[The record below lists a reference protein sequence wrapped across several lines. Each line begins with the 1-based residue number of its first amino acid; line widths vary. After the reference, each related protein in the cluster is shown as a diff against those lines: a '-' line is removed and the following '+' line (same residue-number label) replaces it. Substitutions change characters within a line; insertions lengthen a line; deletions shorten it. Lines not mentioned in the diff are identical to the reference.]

1 MSIWWVVI
9 LFLLGLALIIK
20 GGDFFV
26 DAASWIAEV
35 SGVPKFVIGATIVS
49 VATTLPELLVSVIA
63 TAEGNLDMAVGN
75 SVGSVVANIGLI
87 MGISMVCLPSVMKR
101 KDLLSKGI
109 LLIAS
114 IGLLWAFSLGGNLNF
129 WEGIIVILIFGLFIY
144 ENLRSSKKQE
154 LKPLA
159 AADGATESFPDKV
172 ESVKM
177 DGVLTADG
185 QSSVA
190 NEVIADDKKDT
201 KAKRDKKTI
210 AINIIKFVLGTA
222 FIVIG
227 AQLLVTYGS
236 ELAMRLNV
244 PESIIAVTMVAIGTS
259 LPELVTTITAIA
271 KKQASLSV
279 GNIIGANI
287 LDLTLILPLCSF
299 ISGKSGLAINEQTI
313 FLDMPVCLGF
323 VLISVL
329 PSMITGKFARWQ
341 GITLLVLYIGY
352 IVVLS
357 TGVLGF

>member
-1 MSIWWVVI
+1 MSIWWVII

-26 DAASWIAEV
+26 DAATWIAEV
-35 SGVPKFVIGATIVS
+35 SGVPKFVIGATVVS
-49 VATTLPELLVSVIA
+49 VATTLPELLVSIIA
-63 TAEGNLDMAVGN
+63 TAEGNLDIAVGN

-101 KDLLSKGI
+101 RDLLGKGI
-109 LLIAS
+109 LLVAS
-114 IGLLWAFSLGGNLNF
+114 IALLWIFSLGGNLNF
-129 WEGIIVILIFGLFIY
+129 WEGIIVLLIFGLFIF
-144 ENLRSSKKQE
+144 ENLRSAKKHE
-154 LKPLA
+154 LKPLPTSEGA
-159 AADGATESFPDKV
+159 AEFSADAQNVFAETKVGA
-172 ESVKM
+172 
-177 DGVLTADG
+177 GV
-185 QSSVA
+185 
-190 NEVIADDKKDT
+190 
-201 KAKRDKKTI
+201 KRDKRTI
-210 AINIIKFVLGTA
+210 TVNVLKFLFGTA
-222 FIVIG
+222 FIVAG

-236 ELAMRLNV
+236 ELAVRMNV

-287 LDLTLILPLCSF
+287 IDLTLILPVCSF
-299 ISGKSGLAINEQTI
+299 ISGRSGLDINAQTV

-323 VLISVL
+323 VLISVV

-341 GITLLVLYIGY
+341 GITLLALYIGY

>member
-1 MSIWWVVI
+1 MSIWWVII

-26 DAASWIAEV
+26 DAATWIAEV
-35 SGVPKFVIGATIVS
+35 SGVPKFVIGATVVS
-49 VATTLPELLVSVIA
+49 VATTLPELLVSIIA
-63 TAEGNLDMAVGN
+63 TAEGNLDIAVGN

-101 KDLLSKGI
+101 RDLLGKGI
-109 LLIAS
+109 LLVAS
-114 IGLLWAFSLGGNLNF
+114 IALLWIFSLGGNLNF
-129 WEGIIVILIFGLFIY
+129 WEGIIVLLIFGLFIF
-144 ENLRSSKKQE
+144 ENLRSAKKHE
-154 LKPLA
+154 LKPLPTSEGA
-159 AADGATESFPDKV
+159 AEFSADAQNVFAETKVGADGGEAS
-172 ESVKM
+172 SAGGGAA
-177 DGVLTADG
+177 GV
-185 QSSVA
+185 
-190 NEVIADDKKDT
+190 
-201 KAKRDKKTI
+201 KRDKRTI
-210 AINIIKFVLGTA
+210 TVNVFKFLFGTA
-222 FIVIG
+222 FIVAG

-236 ELAMRLNV
+236 ELAVRMNV

-287 LDLTLILPLCSF
+287 IDLTLILPVCSL
-299 ISGKSGLAINEQTI
+299 ISGRSGLDINAQTV

-323 VLISVL
+323 VLISVV

-341 GITLLVLYIGY
+341 GITLLALYIGY